1 MNRLLC
7 VLLHHNP
14 YGDKREGPTTGEQS
28 NRMNREHVL
37 NDFLAPGS
45 IALFGSM
52 KENEFFGAGVIISDL
67 LKGGYRG
74 AIYPVHPSAD
84 TAYGI
89 RVYSRLQD
97 IDTVPELAVIV
108 TSHRNVPEI
117 LHQCGHQGVKSV
129 IVVSDGFGE
138 IGPEGEKRQEKLL
151 QIAESYGI
159 RIIGPNT
166 VGIFNAADAIS
177 TVPYDRGY
185 EYNGTGGLSI
195 ITQTG
200 MYSPQA
206 MAWNEYHPGVNKV
219 IDLGNMSD
227 VDETDCL
234 EYLGE
239 DDGTTVISMYIEHS
253 RRPRALKETA
263 RRVSTKKPIL
273 CLKPGISPGA
283 ATAMASHT
291 GSLAGNET
299 LYRGLFNQSG
309 IIRVEEYEDLRD
321 CATPFLRY
329 PLPRGNRLGVIT
341 FSGAIGIQCID
352 TAEASGLTLGA
363 LSEASTQSLMR
374 IDPSLG
380 GHPVDVGPA
389 SATAGEG
396 LLTMYRQAFDLL
408 AADGNIDCLYVNTY
422 LSHIVRPEYY
432 DGLLKHIGA
441 FRDKPVVAWAYGT
454 SGRLVEEFG
463 VLAESHG
470 IPFFFTTRKAIRSL
484 GYMARYSVW
493 KRSAS

>member
-1 MNRLLC
+1 MN
-7 VLLHHNP
+7 
-14 YGDKREGPTTGEQS
+14 K
-28 NRMNREHVL
+28 EHAL
-37 NDFLAPGS
+37 NAFLAPGS

-52 KENEFFGAGVIISDL
+52 RENEFFGAAVIIKDL
-67 LKGGYRG
+67 LRGGYDG
-74 AIYPVHPSAD
+74 ALYPIHPSAD
-84 TAYGI
+84 TVYGK
-89 RVYSRLQD
+89 RVYRTLQD
-97 IDTVPELAVIV
+97 IDTAPELAVVV
-108 TSHRNVPEI
+108 TSYRNVPEI
-117 LHQCGHQGVKSV
+117 LHQCGSRGVRSV

-138 IGPEGEKRQEKLL
+138 IGPEGKRREKEILA
-151 QIAESYGI
+151 IAASYRM

-227 VDETDCL
+227 IDETDCL

-239 DDGTTVISMYIEHS
+239 DDGTAVISMYMEHS
-253 RRPRALKETA
+253 RRPRELKETA
-263 RRVSTKKPIL
+263 RRVSLTKPIL
-273 CLKPGISPGA
+273 CLKPGTSPGA

-291 GSLAGNET
+291 GSLAGNEN
-299 LYRGLFNQSG
+299 LYRGLFSQSG

-321 CATPFLRY
+321 CAAPFLRY

-352 TAEASGLTLGA
+352 TAEVSGLTLGA
-363 LSEASTQSLMR
+363 LSEASTRSLMR

-396 LLTMYRQAFDLL
+396 LLAMYRQAFDLL
-408 AADGNIDCLYVNTY
+408 AADENIDCLYVNTY

-432 DGLLKHIGA
+432 EELLRHIGA

-454 SGRLVEEFG
+454 SRRLVEEFG
-463 VLAESHG
+463 VLAESYG

-484 GYMARYSVW
+484 GYMARYSLW